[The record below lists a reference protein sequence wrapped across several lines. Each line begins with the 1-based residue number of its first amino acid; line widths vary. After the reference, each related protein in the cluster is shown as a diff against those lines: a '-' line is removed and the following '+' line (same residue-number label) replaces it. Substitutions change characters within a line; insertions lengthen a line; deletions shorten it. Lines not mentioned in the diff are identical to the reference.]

1 MVGRN
6 KILARASQVSKE
18 GEESDYPAYGVTG
31 PAKEVEARKIFLVM
45 FKTFWLFAS
54 FAILLSCTSHLS
66 QASPAGDRKLAQSAQ
81 MYHYQVKRT
90 LLVVLQLLLLM
101 MIMKMIMAMMMR
113 AMMTRMRTLALTST
127 TTMCTLCSTRRT
139 R

>member
-31 PAKEVEARKIFLVM
+31 PAKEVEMRKIFLVM
-45 FKTFWLFAS
+45 FWLFAS
-54 FAILLSCTSHLS
+54 LAILLSCTSHLS
-66 QASPAGDRKLAQSAQ
+66 QASPARDRKLAQSAQ
-81 MYHYQVKRT
+81 MYHYQVKRI
-90 LLVVLQLLLLM
+90 LLVVVLQLMLLLM

-113 AMMTRMRTLALTST
+113 AMMTRMRTMAIKST
-127 TTMCTLCSTRRT
+127 TTMCSTRRT

>member
-1 MVGRN
+1 M
-6 KILARASQVSKE
+6 SKE

-90 LLVVLQLLLLM
+90 LLVVLQL
-101 MIMKMIMAMMMR
+101 R
-113 AMMTRMRTLALTST
+113 
-127 TTMCTLCSTRRT
+127 
-139 R
+139 

>member
-1 MVGRN
+1 M
-6 KILARASQVSKE
+6 SKE

-81 MYHYQVKRT
+81 MYHYQVKRIM
-90 LLVVLQLLLLM
+90 LVVLQLMLLLM

-113 AMMTRMRTLALTST
+113 AMMTRMRTMALTST
-127 TTMCTLCSTRRT
+127 TTMCSTRRT

>member
-1 MVGRN
+1 M
-6 KILARASQVSKE
+6 SKE

-31 PAKEVEARKIFLVM
+31 PAKEVETRKIFLVM
-45 FKTFWLFAS
+45 FWLFAS
-54 FAILLSCTSHLS
+54 LAILLSCTSHLS

-81 MYHYQVKRT
+81 MYHYQVKRI
-90 LLVVLQLLLLM
+90 LLVVLQLMLLM

-113 AMMTRMRTLALTST
+113 AMMTRMRTMAITST
-127 TTMCTLCSTRRT
+127 TTMCSTRRT

>member
-1 MVGRN
+1 MVVGRN

-31 PAKEVEARKIFLVM
+31 PAKEVETRKIFLVM
-45 FKTFWLFAS
+45 FWLFAS
-54 FAILLSCTSHLS
+54 LAILLSCTSHLS

-90 LLVVLQLLLLM
+90 QLM
-101 MIMKMIMAMMMR
+101 MMKMIMMMMMR
-113 AMMTRMRTLALTST
+113 AMMTRMRTMAITST
-127 TTMCTLCSTRRT
+127 TTMCSTRRT